1 MQNICS
7 KANKIMNKFIMTELK
22 KLGEPE
28 EYIYESMDNW
38 LVLFDFV
45 YVFCNNGNHI
55 HNPDSEA

>member
-1 MQNICS
+1 
-7 KANKIMNKFIMTELK
+7 MNKFIRTELK
-22 KLGEPE
+22 KLGGPE
-28 EYIYESMDNW
+28 EYIYESMDSW